1 MKFKPLFFLA
11 SFLFAFLMFTA
22 CEETTDTTEPT
33 PQVAGPDSM
42 KATSINETTVRLRWK
57 LSPDESK
64 TYFKDYVLYISPGAF
79 APKIIPKGTNT
90 FDVTGLSD
98 GTVYTFELRARNTED
113 KESVGSAKI
122 QWSPAFRF
130 TKNINDEAI
139 RVYETA
145 SQFGSGL
152 QLYDPSSGKPR
163 TLKVASGEFWNLG
176 LYTKSGEVSLYTANY
191 IANQK
196 LYNFPT
202 NPSYITEI
210 SEDLFLTNTLDNVF
224 DSQALNARNF
234 SQNYY
239 LDLTDADFRNG
250 VVIIVRTKAP
260 GQTDWNYAKVLIKPG
275 PAGLLQ
281 GTPDN
286 RYIECEISY
295 QKKVGVPYAK
305 PIN

>member
-1 MKFKPLFFLA
+1 MKIKPFL
-11 SFLFAFLMFTA
+11 SFSAFLLAFLLLVS
-22 CEETTDTTEPT
+22 CDETTNTTEPN
-33 PQVAGPDSM
+33 PAVVGPDSM
-42 KATSINETTVRLRWK
+42 KATSMNETTVRLRWK
-57 LSPDESK
+57 LSADESK

-79 APKIIPKGTNT
+79 APRIIPKGTNT
-90 FDVTGLSD
+90 IDISGLSD
-98 GTVYTFELRARNTED
+98 GTIYTFELRARNIDD
-113 KESVGSAKI
+113 KESVKSAKI

-139 RVYETA
+139 RIYETA

-152 QLYDPSSGKPR
+152 QLFDPNSGKPR

-176 LYTKSGEVSLYTANY
+176 LYTKSGELSFYTANY
-191 IANQK
+191 ISDNN

-202 NPSYITEI
+202 KPSYTTEI
-210 SEDLFLTNTLDNVF
+210 SEDIFLTNTLDNVF

-234 SQNYY
+234 SKNYY
-239 LDLTDADFRNG
+239 IDLADQDYKNG

-275 PAGLLQ
+275 PTGLLQ

>member
-1 MKFKPLFFLA
+1 MKIKTVLLLAGFFVSLLFF
-11 SFLFAFLMFTA
+11 SA
-22 CEETTDTTEPT
+22 CEESTNTTEPN
-33 PQVAGPDSM
+33 PAVAGPDSM
-42 KATSINETTVRLRWK
+42 KATSLNETTVRLRWK

-79 APKIIPKGTNT
+79 APRVISKGTNT
-90 FDVTGLSD
+90 IDISGLTD
-98 GTVYTFELRARNTED
+98 GTIYTFELRARNVDD

-122 QWSPAFRF
+122 MWSPAFRF
-130 TKNINDEAI
+130 TKNNNDEPI

-152 QLYDPSSGKPR
+152 QLYDPNTGKPR

-176 LYTKSGEVSLYTANY
+176 LYTKSGEQSLYTANY
-191 IANQK
+191 ISDNN

-202 NPSYITEI
+202 PPSYTTEI
-210 SEDLFLTNTLDNVF
+210 SEDIFLTNTLDNVF

-234 SQNYY
+234 SKNYFI
-239 LDLTDADFRNG
+239 DLADPDYKNG

-260 GQTDWNYAKVLIKPG
+260 GQADWNYAKVLIKPG
-275 PAGLLQ
+275 TSGLLQ

>member
-1 MKFKPLFFLA
+1 MKFKSIFWLA
-11 SFLFAFLMFTA
+11 SFLLAFWVFTA
-22 CEETTDTTEPT
+22 CDETTNTTEPNPT
-33 PQVAGPDSM
+33 VAGPDSM
-42 KATSINETTVRLRWK
+42 KATSLNETTVRLRWK

-79 APKIIPKGTNT
+79 APRIIPKGTNT
-90 FDVTGLSD
+90 IDVTGLSD
-98 GTVYTFELRARNTED
+98 GTVYTFELRARNVDD

-122 QWSPAFRF
+122 QWSPAYRF

-152 QLYDPSSGKPR
+152 QLYDPNSGKPR

-176 LYTKSGEVSLYTANY
+176 VYTKGEASLYTANY
-191 IANQK
+191 IASNN

-202 NPSYITEI
+202 SPSYITEI
-210 SEDLFLTNTLDNVF
+210 SEDIFLTNTLDNVF

-234 SQNYY
+234 STNYY
-239 LDLTDADFRNG
+239 IDLADPDYKNG
-250 VVIIVRTKAP
+250 IVIIVRTKAP
-260 GQTDWNYAKVLIKPG
+260 GATDWNYAKVLIKPG
-275 PAGLLQ
+275 PNGLLQ

-295 QKKVGVPYAK
+295 QKKTGVPYAK

>member
-1 MKFKPLFFLA
+1 MKFRSVNLIASIILA
-11 SFLFAFLMFTA
+11 LLLIAS
-22 CEETTDTTEPT
+22 CEETTNTTEPN
-33 PQVAGPDSM
+33 PAVASPDSM

-79 APKIIPKGTNT
+79 APRIIAKGTNT
-90 FDVTGLSD
+90 IDISGLSD
-98 GTVYTFELRARNTED
+98 GTIYTFELRARNVD
-113 KESVGSAKI
+113 NKESTGSAKI

-130 TKNINDEAI
+130 TKNINDEEI

-152 QLYDPSSGKPR
+152 QLYEPNSGKPR

-176 LYTKSGEVSLYTANY
+176 LYTKSGELSLYTANY
-191 IANQK
+191 LADNK

-202 NPSYITEI
+202 SPSYVTEI
-210 SEDLFLTNTLDNVF
+210 SEDIFLTNTLDNVF

-234 SQNYY
+234 SKNYFI
-239 LDLTDADFRNG
+239 DLSDTDYRNG

-260 GQTDWNYAKVLIKPG
+260 GSADWNYAKVLIKPG
-275 PAGLLQ
+275 PNGLLQ
-281 GTPDN
+281 GNPDN
-286 RYIECEISY
+286 RYIVCEISY

>member
-1 MKFKPLFFLA
+1 MRFKSMLLLS
-11 SFLFAFLMFTA
+11 SFLLAILIFTA
-22 CEETTDTTEPT
+22 CDNTTDTTEPNPT
-33 PQVAGPDSM
+33 VAGPDSL
-42 KATSINETTVRLRWK
+42 KATSLNETTVRLRWK

-79 APKIIPKGTNT
+79 APRVISKGTNT
-90 FDVTGLSD
+90 IDISGLSD
-98 GTVYTFELRARNTED
+98 GTIYTFELRARNTDD

-130 TKNINDEAI
+130 SKNINDEPI

-152 QLYDPSSGKPR
+152 QLYDPTSGKPR

-176 LYTKSGEVSLYTANY
+176 VYTKGESSLYSANY
-191 IANQK
+191 ISDNN

-202 NPSYITEI
+202 QPSYTTEI
-210 SEDLFLTNTLDNVF
+210 SEDIFLTNTLDNVF

-234 SQNYY
+234 SKNYY
-239 LDLTDADFRNG
+239 IDLADPDYKNG

-260 GQTDWNYAKVLIKPG
+260 GATDWNYAKVLIKPG
-275 PAGLLQ
+275 TSGLLQ

-295 QKKVGVPYAK
+295 QKKTGVPYAK

>member
-1 MKFKPLFFLA
+1 MKLKSAYLLA
-11 SFLFAFLMFTA
+11 SLIFAFLFATS
-22 CEETTDTTEPT
+22 CEETTDTNEPN
-33 PQVAGPDSM
+33 PVVAGPDSM

-57 LSPDESK
+57 LSPDEGK

-79 APKIIPKGTNT
+79 APRIISKGINT
-90 FDVTGLSD
+90 VDISGLSD
-98 GTVYTFELRARNTED
+98 GTIYTFELRARNVD
-113 KESVGSAKI
+113 SKESIGSAKI

-130 TKNINDEAI
+130 TKNINDENI

-152 QLYDPSSGKPR
+152 QLYDPNSGKPR

-176 LYTKSGEVSLYTANY
+176 LYTKSGELSLYTANY
-191 IANQK
+191 IADNN

-202 NPSYITEI
+202 APSYTTEI
-210 SEDLFLTNTLDNVF
+210 SEDIFLTNTLDNVF

-234 SQNYY
+234 SKNYY
-239 LDLTDADFRNG
+239 IDLSDADYKNG

-260 GQTDWNYAKVLIKPG
+260 GSVDWNYAKVLIKPG
-275 PAGLLQ
+275 PTGLLQ
-281 GTPDN
+281 GNPDN

-295 QKKVGVPYAK
+295 QKKAGVPYAK

>member
-1 MKFKPLFFLA
+1 MKFKSIFWLA
-11 SFLFAFLMFTA
+11 SFLLAFWVFSA
-22 CEETTDTTEPT
+22 CEENSTTTEPNPT
-33 PQVAGPDSM
+33 VAGPDSM
-42 KATSINETTVRLRWK
+42 KATSLNETTVRLRWK

-79 APKIIPKGTNT
+79 APRIIPKGTNT
-90 FDVTGLSD
+90 IDVTGLSD
-98 GTVYTFELRARNTED
+98 GTVYTFELRARNVDD

-122 QWSPAFRF
+122 QWSPAYRF

-152 QLYDPSSGKPR
+152 QLYDPNSGKPR

-176 LYTKSGEVSLYTANY
+176 VYTKGEARLYTANY
-191 IANQK
+191 IASNN

-202 NPSYITEI
+202 SPSYITEI
-210 SEDLFLTNTLDNVF
+210 SEDIFLTNTLDNVF

-234 SQNYY
+234 STNYY
-239 LDLTDADFRNG
+239 IDLADPDYKNG
-250 VVIIVRTKAP
+250 IVIIVRTKAP
-260 GQTDWNYAKVLIKPG
+260 GATDWNYAKVLIKPG
-275 PAGLLQ
+275 PNGLLQ

-295 QKKVGVPYAK
+295 QKKTGVPYAK

>member
-1 MKFKPLFFLA
+1 MKLKSFFLLAGFLLA
-11 SFLFAFLMFTA
+11 SFLFNA
-22 CEETTDTTEPT
+22 CEETSTTTEPN
-33 PQVAGPDSM
+33 PSVAGPDSM
-42 KATSINETTVRLRWK
+42 KATSLNETTVRLRWK

-79 APKIIPKGTNT
+79 APRIISKGTNT
-90 FDVTGLSD
+90 IDITGLSD
-98 GTVYTFELRARNTED
+98 GTIYTFELRARNVDD

-152 QLYDPSSGKPR
+152 QLYDPNSGKPR

-176 LYTKSGEVSLYTANY
+176 VYTKGEASLYTANY
-191 IANQK
+191 IANNNM
-196 LYNFPT
+196 YNFPT
-202 NPSYITEI
+202 APSYITEI
-210 SEDLFLTNTLDNVF
+210 SEDVFITNTLDNVF

-234 SQNYY
+234 STNYY
-239 LDLTDADFRNG
+239 IDLSDPEFKNG

-260 GQTDWNYAKVLIKPG
+260 GATDWNYAKVLIKPG
-275 PAGLLQ
+275 TNGLLQ

-295 QKKVGVPYAK
+295 QKKAGVPYAK